1 MPSGSILSL
10 HRCRGPSCP
19 LETSKCSSVLRDWVN
34 TEGAAAGSPVSC
46 EGPLCLWS
54 TVACQPPGPRLVGAS
69 RMLRCRAGES
79 AGGPPALGP
88 PALGFFQ
95 MDNLCLQAVLE
106 VSGPD
111 LREEVAWGGLGGGHL
126 CCLHLISL
134 RSVLDG
140 NSGFCCQLGLW
151 LY

>member
-1 MPSGSILSL
+1 
-10 HRCRGPSCP
+10 
-19 LETSKCSSVLRDWVN
+19 
-34 TEGAAAGSPVSC
+34 
-46 EGPLCLWS
+46 
-54 TVACQPPGPRLVGAS
+54 
-69 RMLRCRAGES
+69 MLRCRAGES

-106 VSGPD
+106 VSGPIFG
-111 LREEVAWGGLGGGHL
+111 EEVAWGGLGGGHL